1 MLNPDKIVTLLNIKA
16 SIQIISSNSQTDLS
30 EDYYNLKAGF
40 ESGTT
45 LVDAGYYES
54 VVAVTPRWNL

>member
-16 SIQIISSNSQTDLS
+16 SIQIISSNGQTNLS